1 MGRHKKGDPNVDSKS
16 IKQGLATIIRSEYRT
31 ILIPI
36 ISRMAIEATKIACLA
51 SLLLL
56 MMVSNNKLH
65 FHIQKQ
71 LKTMNVPCK

>member
-16 IKQGLATIIRSEYRT
+16 IKQGLATIIWPEYRE

-36 ISRMAIEATKIACLA
+36 ISRMSIEATKIACLA

-56 MMVSNNKLH
+56 MMVSTNKLD
-65 FHIQKQ
+65 FHIQ
-71 LKTMNVPCK
+71 NN